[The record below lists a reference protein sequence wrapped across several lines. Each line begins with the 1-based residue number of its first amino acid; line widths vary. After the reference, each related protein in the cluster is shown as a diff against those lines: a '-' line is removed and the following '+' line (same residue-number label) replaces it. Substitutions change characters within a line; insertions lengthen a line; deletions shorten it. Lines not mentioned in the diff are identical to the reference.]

1 MAKFGECFEQVSI
14 HTPTKGVTISGYPQ
28 NNYIIVSIHT
38 PTKGVTHCLKECT
51 PLDEVSIHTPTKGVT
66 CSPLQLASL

>member
-14 HTPTKGVTISGYPQ
+14 HTPTKGVTTVGRVLISPLR
-28 NNYIIVSIHT
+28 VSIHT
-38 PTKGVTHCLKECT
+38 PTKGVTSGYMTPH

-66 CSPLQLASL
+66 YFRVPTK